1 MPIVKMFYQF
11 LVEWW
16 VRVLGVKKRPNY
28 MADFETTTDPD
39 DCRVWAY
46 GLCDIDTVETLWDV
60 EIGPSI
66 GRFVDRISEENSVC
80 YFHNLKFDSAFIL
93 DYLFRQG
100 YRHVD
105 DNPRRGEFCSL
116 ISNMGAFYSITVTW
130 KNGMRTEFRDS
141 LKKLPYSVSVIAK
154 AFKLEESKGD
164 LDYDLYRPV
173 GHIPTADERSYI
185 ARDVLIVA
193 KALKSQFASGMKKLT
208 VGSDALNEFKSII
221 GTRMF
226 DKLFPVLPELMD
238 NEIRAALRG
247 GWTIRDERWKNQI
260 VGPGAVYDVNSL
272 YPSIMYNR
280 MLPYGEPIY
289 APGLPVPD
297 KDYPLFIVSVTFTA
311 KIKPGHVP
319 CIQVKGSS
327 HFLATEYQKEIK
339 EPVTLS
345 CTNVD
350 LALWEEHYDLEIL
363 AYNGGWLFHGVT
375 GLFTDYIDKWMAVKA
390 TNTGAM
396 RALAKLMLN
405 SLFGKF
411 GTNPCI
417 TPKIPVFDDEN
428 DVVKLVMGDDDKK
441 DPIYTAMSVFI
452 TAYARAVTI
461 GAAQDNYDV
470 FAYADTDSL
479 HLLTLEPPVGL
490 EIDDNKLGTWKKEYE
505 FDEGLFVRAKAYI
518 ERLPDGEH
526 VTHVAGLPDRIAH
539 QMTIADFQ
547 NGKRFAGKLQP
558 KRVPGGMVLEDVGF
572 TMNME

>member
-1 MPIVKMFYQF
+1 MPLVNIFYRLF
-11 LVEWW
+11 DWW
-16 VRVLGVKKRPNY
+16 VRVLGAKKRPNY

-46 GLCDIDTVETLWDV
+46 GLTNIDTAETLWDV

-66 GRFVDRISEENSVC
+66 GRFVDRMSEENSVC

-100 YRHVD
+100 FRHVD
-105 DNPRRGEFCSL
+105 DNPRKGEFCSL

-154 AFKLEESKGD
+154 AFGLEESKGD

-173 GHIPTADERSYI
+173 GHIPTAEERAYI
-185 ARDVLIVA
+185 AKDVLIVA
-193 KALKSQFASGMKKLT
+193 KALKSQFTSGMNKLT
-208 VGSDALNEFKSII
+208 VGSDALNEFKNVT

-226 DKLFPVLPELMD
+226 DKLFPVLPEIMD
-238 NEIRAALRG
+238 QEIRAAYRG
-247 GWTIRDERWKNQI
+247 GWTYSDPRFRGRE

-272 YPSIMYNR
+272 YPSVMYDR
-280 MLPYGEPIY
+280 LLPYGEPIY
-289 APGLPVPD
+289 APGLPQPD

-327 HFLATEYQKEIK
+327 LFLATEYQTHIK
-339 EPVTLS
+339 EPVTMS

-375 GLFTDYIDKWMAVKA
+375 GLFTEYIDKWMEIKA
-390 TNTGAM
+390 TNTGAL

-405 SLFGKF
+405 SLYGKF
-411 GTNPCI
+411 ATNPSV

-428 DVVKLVMGDDDKK
+428 DVVKLVMGDDDTR
-441 DPIYTAMSVFI
+441 DPVYTAMGVFI
-452 TAYARAVTI
+452 TAYARQVTI
-461 GAAQDNYDV
+461 TAAQENYDV

-505 FDEGLFVRAKAYI
+505 FEAGLFARAKAYI
-518 ERLPDGEH
+518 ERLATGEH

-539 QMTIADFQ
+539 KMTIADFQ